1 MEAMNLYFVR
11 HGKTEWN
18 LESRYQG
25 AGGDSPLLPQSY
37 TEMALVGKYLNPV
50 KFKHIYAS
58 PIKRTRITA
67 EHIKAELNNNVP
79 LSLDNRLE
87 EFKLGKMEG
96 MKFEEVKEQF
106 PETFDNFRNHPD
118 LYDPSEIGGET
129 FPELIKRMRSK
140 VMEVAK
146 NFNDDDNILFV
157 SHGAALNALINDLV
171 GVPLKDL
178 RKRGGLANTST
189 TIIETHDSGRTFT
202 MKQWN
207 ETGYLKHKLDKSDL
221 V

>member
-1 MEAMNLYFVR
+1 MLD
-11 HGKTEWN
+11 TEKLN
-18 LESRYQG
+18 GTLKAATRVL
-25 AGGDSPLLPQSY
+25 GDSPLLPQSY

-96 MKFEEVKEQF
+96 MKFEEAKKQF

-118 LYDPSEIGGET
+118 LYDPSEIGRN
-129 FPELIKRMRSK
+129 LSR
-140 VMEVAK
+140 
-146 NFNDDDNILFV
+146 
-157 SHGAALNALINDLV
+157 IN
-171 GVPLKDL
+171 
-178 RKRGGLANTST
+178 
-189 TIIETHDSGRTFT
+189 
-202 MKQWN
+202 
-207 ETGYLKHKLDKSDL
+207 
-221 V
+221 